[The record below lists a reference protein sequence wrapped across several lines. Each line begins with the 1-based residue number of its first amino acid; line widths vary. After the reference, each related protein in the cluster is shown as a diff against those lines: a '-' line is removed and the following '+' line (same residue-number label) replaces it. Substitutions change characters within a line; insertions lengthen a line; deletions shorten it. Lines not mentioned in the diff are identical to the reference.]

1 MKIRNSA
8 VLTTLTFLS
17 AIVLAE
23 DDSQDNDN
31 QTDEIIV
38 VGRSV
43 ATSSARIE
51 VERELLID
59 TAAALRDIPGASV
72 NRNGLITGIAQY
84 RGMYGDRVAVDIDQ
98 LGVISGGPNA
108 MDTPLSY
115 MSPMMT
121 EELIVSRGIARVSLA
136 PEAIGGHISTRTSRG
151 DFGGDNFQVSGMLGA
166 RFSSNG
172 DMSTSAARLTLAN
185 NRHRYSAVTEFDDG
199 NDIESPEGRIRPSR
213 LNRDRYDLSYSFSD
227 GDRHVLVYAGK
238 LDTGSTGTPALPM
251 DIVFIDTELF
261 GGQFGFDISPTA
273 TINGRLSYNDVAH
286 VMDNFS
292 LRQAPMPGMRR
303 LNTTSGSGSQFYLA
317 GDMDKGE
324 WGLLFGIDGIAAEHE
339 SVITN
344 PVNEMFQVNNFIDV
358 ERDVLG
364 MFAEWTTHI
373 MNGELEVGLRYNR
386 VDTNA
391 GDVTAMG
398 MMGMMG
404 ANVSLLAADFNA
416 ANRDLNWST
425 FDGVIKFRRTL
436 SGRAEWNFE
445 IGSKS
450 RAPSY
455 QELYLWLP
463 LQATGGLA
471 DGRTYIGNLEL
482 KEEHSDE
489 VVLGV
494 SARMDRF
501 TLSPQIFYRRIDDYI
516 QGIPSTNVLA
526 NAVSTMMTGREP
538 LQFEN
543 VDAEIWGFDAA
554 WSYELTESF
563 LLDGIVSSA
572 RGRRTDVQDDLYRLS
587 PVNASVGLT
596 YNNDAWSLKTEIVGY
611 ADQEK
616 VSSYNDETE
625 TPGYWLANLGF
636 TWNPLSSLRVEA
648 RIDNLLDESY
658 QDHVTGINRA
668 RNSDIPV
675 GARLFGAE
683 RTIIAGLIY
692 SF

>member
-136 PEAIGGHISTRTSRG
+136 PESIGGHISTRTSRG
-151 DFGGDNFQVSGMLGA
+151 EFGGDSFRVSGMLGT

-172 DMSTSAARLTLAN
+172 DISTSAARLTLAN
-185 NRHRYSAVTEFDDG
+185 KSHRYSAVTEFDDG

-213 LNRDRYDLSYSFSD
+213 LSRDRYDLSYSFSD

-261 GGQFGFDISPTA
+261 GTEFDVDISTST

-286 VMDNFS
+286 VMDNHS

-683 RTIIAGLIY
+683 RTIIGGLIY

>member
-1 MKIRNSA
+1 
-8 VLTTLTFLS
+8 
-17 AIVLAE
+17 
-23 DDSQDNDN
+23 
-31 QTDEIIV
+31 
-38 VGRSV
+38 
-43 ATSSARIE
+43 
-51 VERELLID
+51 
-59 TAAALRDIPGASV
+59 
-72 NRNGLITGIAQY
+72 
-84 RGMYGDRVAVDIDQ
+84 
-98 LGVISGGPNA
+98 
-108 MDTPLSY
+108 
-115 MSPMMT
+115 MS
-121 EELIVSRGIARVSLA
+121 R
-136 PEAIGGHISTRTSRG
+136 
-151 DFGGDNFQVSGMLGA
+151 
-166 RFSSNG
+166 SSNP
-172 DMSTSAARLTLAN
+172 TN
-185 NRHRYSAVTEFDDG
+185 VT
-199 NDIESPEGRIRPSR
+199 
-213 LNRDRYDLSYSFSD
+213 
-227 GDRHVLVYAGK
+227 
-238 LDTGSTGTPALPM
+238 
-251 DIVFIDTELF
+251 
-261 GGQFGFDISPTA
+261 
-273 TINGRLSYNDVAH
+273 
-286 VMDNFS
+286 
-292 LRQAPMPGMRR
+292 
-303 LNTTSGSGSQFYLA
+303 
-317 GDMDKGE
+317 
-324 WGLLFGIDGIAAEHE
+324 
-339 SVITN
+339 
-344 PVNEMFQVNNFIDV
+344 FQVNNFIGV
-358 ERDVLG
+358 ERDVSG
-364 MFAEWTTHI
+364 MFAEWTARI

-391 GDVTAMG
+391 GDITAIG

-494 SARMDRF
+494 SARMYRF

-683 RTIIAGLIY
+683 RTIIGGLIY